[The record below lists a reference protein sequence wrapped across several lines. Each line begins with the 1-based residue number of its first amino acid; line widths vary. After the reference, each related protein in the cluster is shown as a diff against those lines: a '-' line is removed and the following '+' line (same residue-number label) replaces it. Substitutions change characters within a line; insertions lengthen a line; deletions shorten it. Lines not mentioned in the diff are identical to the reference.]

1 MEEQDIQDIKVVVRG
16 LPWEAR
22 AEDVAAFL
30 GVSEDALTLPVWNDS
45 GRCKGVGFITCADEA
60 QAKEIKEKDGEEFE
74 AEGNNRTLSI
84 RDYEER
90 PRRSSFGSRG
100 RGRGRGRGRRRGG
113 RGRGDESAVQ
123 TYEED
128 DETSREV
135 YVSNVP
141 FKADKSD
148 FERIFGAHGTIEEIN
163 IPTVYTSGKP
173 KGFAFVRFATTAGRD
188 AAVENL
194 NETIMLERT
203 IGVRQNKGRVRR
215 PQRTKPQRDPD
226 KLSSKPSGCCTI
238 YVGNLPFSTNEDSL
252 KELFAGCG
260 EIRNTR
266 IVRQYWSQRSR
277 GFGYVEFE
285 EEASVDTAVQKPLT
299 VEGRKLRLDY
309 AENLQSN

>member
-1 MEEQDIQDIKVVVRG
+1 MEEQDIKVVVRG

-22 AEDVAAFL
+22 AEDVASFF
-30 GVSEDALTLPVWNDS
+30 GISEEQLNLPVWKDS
-45 GRCKGVGFITCADEA
+45 GRCKGVGFITCMDEA
-60 QAKEIKEKDGEEFE
+60 QSKEIKEKDGQDFE

-90 PRRSSFGSRG
+90 PSNDRGRRPFRG
-100 RGRGRGRGRRRGG
+100 RGRGRGRFRGG
-113 RGRGDESAVQ
+113 RGQQDESVVQ

-128 DETSREV
+128 GETAREV

-141 FKADKSD
+141 FKAEKAD
-148 FERIFGAHGTIEEIN
+148 FERIFGCYGTIEEIN
-163 IPTVYTSGKP
+163 IPTVFTSGKP
-173 KGFAFVRFATTAGRD
+173 KGFAFVRFADTKSRD

-203 IGVRQNKGRVRR
+203 IGVRANKGRVLR
-215 PQRTKPQRDPD
+215 PQRNKPQRDHD
-226 KLSSKPSGCCTI
+226 KLSAKPAGCCTI
-238 YVGNLPFSTNEDSL
+238 YVGNLPFTTDEDNL

-266 IVRQYWSQRSR
+266 IVRQFWSNRSR
-277 GFGYVEFE
+277 GFGYVEFV

>member
-1 MEEQDIQDIKVVVRG
+1 MEEQDIKVVVRG
-16 LPWEAR
+16 LPWETR

-30 GVSEDALTLPVWNDS
+30 GIQEDQLNLPVWNDS
-45 GRCKGVGFITCADEA
+45 GRCKGVGFITCVDEA
-60 QAKEIKEKDGEEFE
+60 QAKEIKSKDGEEFE

-90 PRRSSFGSRG
+90 PRRAARG
-100 RGRGRGRGRRRGG
+100 RGRGRGRGRRG

-148 FERIFGAHGTIEEIN
+148 FERIFGIHGTIEEIN

-173 KGFAFVRFATTAGRD
+173 KGFAFVRFATTEGRD
-188 AAVENL
+188 KAVENL

-238 YVGNLPFSTNEDSL
+238 YVGNLPFETDEDEL

-266 IVRQYWSQRSR
+266 IVRQYWSQKSR

-285 EEASVDTAVQKPLT
+285 EEAAVDTAVQKQIT
-299 VEGRKLRLDY
+299 VKGRMGERKLRLDY